1 MSEIPDNE
9 SDNNIPLQKPKT
21 KLINKKEESIIVEDK
36 ETTGARTGKPKRA
49 KSQKQIEQF
58 DKLRLVRQQK
68 IEERKK
74 QKEIEA
80 SKLLL
85 ENGYSITEKN
95 QVKQKV
101 SEQNDNKESEDDDEE
116 IIYIKKE
123 KPKRKKKTRKIIV
136 ESESESDTESEEEN
150 KKQEKPFK
158 SQQNKKS
165 LIKIHQ
171 PVQKTQTKQ
180 SKNYFV
186 D

>member
-36 ETTGARTGKPKRA
+36 EKPKRA

-171 PVQKTQTKQ
+171 PAQKAQTKQ